1 MNSKNLG
8 TAGEQLA
15 AHFLQTQG
23 MKILERN
30 VRTRLGEIDLVC
42 CEGNTIVF
50 VEVKTRS
57 SNRYGSGSEAVGMRK
72 QKRLA
77 RLAQAY
83 LVSHQLESTAVR
95 FDVVSVQLEAG
106 QPFIEHIPGAFQT

>member
-1 MNSKNLG
+1 MNSQNLG

-15 AHFLQTQG
+15 ARFLQKQG

-42 CEGNTIVF
+42 RDGDTIVF

-57 SNRYGSGSEAVGMRK
+57 SNRYGSGSEAVGIRK
-72 QKRLA
+72 QNRLV

-83 LVSHQLESTAVR
+83 LGSRQLESTAVR
-95 FDVVSVQLEAG
+95 FDVVSVQLAAG
-106 QPFIEHIPGAFQT
+106 QPSIEHIPGAFQT